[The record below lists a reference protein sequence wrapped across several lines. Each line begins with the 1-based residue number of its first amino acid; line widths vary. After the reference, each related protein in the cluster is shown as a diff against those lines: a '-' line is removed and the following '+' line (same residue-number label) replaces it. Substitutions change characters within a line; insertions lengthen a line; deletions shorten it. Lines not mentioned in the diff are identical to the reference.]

1 MSTDPFAGI
10 TDEQPADGASTREAL
25 LGDAKRGYCPLRKEF
40 VQRPREHGT
49 RPSILGAMVNAR
61 EEVALRAL
69 LLIHALE
76 PILVDNDLPLA
87 TWARML
93 GANRRPCTPAQAS
106 DAFDKLADRHLI
118 ARTDVGRRVIIT
130 PLMETGTGEALVR
143 ATARD
148 AAVGPGYF
156 TIPYEFW
163 TGGLCDRLRLP
174 GTAMFLVALHETTK
188 EPAYQVSLEQMK
200 DWYGISER
208 TAERGYLELS
218 RENLLLTHTQS
229 KRDHRS
235 ATGLRTVT
243 WRALDDPYST
253 TARADLQAR
262 TRAAAAAAATKKRSP
277 A

>member
-1 MSTDPFAGI
+1 
-10 TDEQPADGASTREAL
+10 
-25 LGDAKRGYCPLRKEF
+25 
-40 VQRPREHGT
+40 
-49 RPSILGAMVNAR
+49 MVNAR

-76 PILVDNDLPLA
+76 PILVNNDLPLA
-87 TWARML
+87 EWARML

-106 DAFDKLADRHLI
+106 DALDKLANRQLI
-118 ARTDVGRRVIIT
+118 ARSDVGRRVIIT
-130 PLMETGTGEALVR
+130 PLMQTGTGEALVR
-143 ATARD
+143 ATAKD

-156 TIPYEFW
+156 TIPHEFW
-163 TGGLCDRLRLP
+163 TSGLCDRLRLP

-235 ATGLRTVT
+235 ATGLRG
-243 WRALDDPYST
+243 P
-253 TARADLQAR
+253 
-262 TRAAAAAAATKKRSP
+262 
-277 A
+277 